1 MTAGAGLGALVGL
14 ALVAAVVAAWIPPVA
29 QDPAYHRMADG
40 RMLLGVPN
48 ALNVLSNLAFVL
60 VGAVGLWGLRG
71 RRVPFLDP
79 RERWPYRV
87 FFAGLLLTGLG
98 SAYYH
103 LAPDNA
109 RLVWDRLPLAVTL
122 MALFAAI
129 IAERLSVRT
138 GLLLLPL
145 LVALGAGSVLTWY
158 RGELLGSGD
167 LRFYGIV
174 QFYPLLAVPIL
185 LLLPPRYSGGGWLL
199 GAILLYALGKA
210 FEALDAPIFGLGRA
224 LSGHTLKHLFAAL
237 SGYAV
242 WRMLQTRQPSRE
254 DH

>member
-1 MTAGAGLGALVGL
+1 MVGL
-14 ALVAAVVAAWIPPVA
+14 ALMAAVVAAWIPPVA

-40 RMLLGVPN
+40 RTLLGVPN
-48 ALNVLSNLAFVL
+48 ALNVLSNVGFVL
-60 VGAVGLWGLRG
+60 VGALGCWGLRG
-71 RRVPFLDP
+71 ARAPFLDR

-109 RLVWDRLPLAVTL
+109 RLVWDRLPLAMTL

-145 LVALGAGSVLTWY
+145 LAALGAGSVLVWY
-158 RGELLGSGD
+158 QGELLGSGD
-167 LRFYGIV
+167 LRLYGMV

-199 GAILLYALGKA
+199 GAILLYALAKA

-224 LSGHTLKHLFAAL
+224 VSGHTLKHLFAAL

-242 WRMLQTRQPSRE
+242 WRMLQTRQPA
-254 DH
+254 

>member
-1 MTAGAGLGALVGL
+1 MTAGAGLGSLVGL
-14 ALVAAVVAAWIPPVA
+14 AVMAAVVAAWIPPVP
-29 QDPAYHRMADG
+29 QDPEYHRMADV
-40 RMLLGVPN
+40 RAPLGIPN
-48 ALNVLSNLAFVL
+48 ALNVLSNFLFVL
-60 VGAVGLWGLRG
+60 VGALGLWGLRG
-71 RRVPFLDP
+71 GRAPFVDP
-79 RERWPYRV
+79 AERWPYRV

-145 LVALGAGSVLTWY
+145 LVALGAGSVLSWY
-158 RGELLGSGD
+158 RGELHGDGD
-167 LRFYGIV
+167 LRLYGVV

-199 GAILLYALGKA
+199 GAILLYALAKG
-210 FEALDAPIFGLGRA
+210 FEALDASIFGLGRVV
-224 LSGHTLKHLFAAL
+224 SGHTLKHLFAAL

-242 WRMLQTRQPSRE
+242 WRMLRMRRPARK

>member
-1 MTAGAGLGALVGL
+1 VTAGAGLGALVGL
-14 ALVAAVVAAWIPPVA
+14 ALMAAVAAAWIPPAA

-48 ALNVLSNLAFVL
+48 ALNVLSNLPFVL
-60 VGAVGLWGLRG
+60 VGALGLWGLGG
-71 RRVPFLDP
+71 RRVRFLDP

-109 RLVWDRLPLAVTL
+109 RLAWDRLPLAVTL

-129 IAERLSVRT
+129 IAERLSVRM

-158 RGELLGSGD
+158 RGELLGNGD
-167 LRFYGIV
+167 LRLYGMV

-185 LLLPPRYSGGGWLL
+185 LFLQPRYSGGGWLL
-199 GAILLYALGKA
+199 GAILLYALAKA

-242 WRMLQTRQPSRE
+242 WRMLQTRQPARE

>member
-1 MTAGAGLGALVGL
+1 MTPGAGLGALVGL
-14 ALVAAVVAAWIPPVA
+14 ALMAAVVAAWIPPVA

-40 RMLLGVPN
+40 RMLLGIPN
-48 ALNVLSNLAFVL
+48 ALNVLSNLPFVL
-60 VGAVGLWGLRG
+60 VGALGCWGLRG
-71 RRVPFLDP
+71 RRVAFRDP
-79 RERWPYRV
+79 RERRPYRV

-109 RLVWDRLPLAVTL
+109 RLAWDRLPLAVAL

-129 IAERLSVRT
+129 IGERLSVRA

-145 LVALGAGSVLTWY
+145 LVALGAGSVWIWY
-158 RGELLGSGD
+158 RGELLGGGD
-167 LRFYGIV
+167 LRLYGMV

-185 LLLPPRYSGGGWLL
+185 SLLPPRYSGGGWLL
-199 GAILLYALGKA
+199 GAILLYALAKA

-242 WRMLQTRQPSRE
+242 WRMLQTRQPARE

>member
-14 ALVAAVVAAWIPPVA
+14 ALMAAVVAAWIPPVA

-48 ALNVLSNLAFVL
+48 ALNVLSNLPFVL
-60 VGAVGLWGLRG
+60 VGALGLWGLRG

-109 RLVWDRLPLAVTL
+109 RLAWDRLPLAVTL
-122 MALFAAI
+122 MALFAAM
-129 IAERLSVRT
+129 IAERLSVRA

-158 RGELLGSGD
+158 RGELLGNGD

-185 LLLPPRYSGGGWLL
+185 LFLQPRYSGGGWLL

-242 WRMLQTRQPSRE
+242 WRMLQTRQPARE